1 MLLTLIVLIFIILY
15 FLMYKKETF
24 IKYDENVLFGL
35 DKDKDAMYQLNLKL
49 SKAKDLEKL
58 IDSMEENN
66 NAKIQNNNVVGMVL
80 KKSCVPT
87 EPKFVPPKK
96 GYNEFSA
103 LDVTKDQHLEN
114 HEFKSLIDHLY
125 SA

>member
-15 FLMYKKETF
+15 FLIYKKEKFTKF
-24 IKYDENVLFGL
+24 SDPRQDPAPGTKDTGSGFKYNENLLFGL

-66 NAKIQNNNVVGMVL
+66 NAEIQNNNVIGMVL
-80 KKSCVPT
+80 KKIMCS
-87 EPKFVPPKK
+87 
-96 GYNEFSA
+96 N
-103 LDVTKDQHLEN
+103 
-114 HEFKSLIDHLY
+114 
-125 SA
+125 